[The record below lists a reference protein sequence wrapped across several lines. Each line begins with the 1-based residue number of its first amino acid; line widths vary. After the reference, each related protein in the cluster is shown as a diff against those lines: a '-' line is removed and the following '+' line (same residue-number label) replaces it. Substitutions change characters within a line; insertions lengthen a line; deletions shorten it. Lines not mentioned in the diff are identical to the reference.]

1 MTNCASPCDALTL
14 FENVLQRQYNFD
26 VTRRRSRAAM
36 STAVSLHVDMMC
48 EGCAGAVRRLAAK
61 IDGVTDVDVRL
72 DAKTVIIRGAGL
84 SAEDVREK
92 IAKCG
97 RETRLESA
105 A

>member
-1 MTNCASPCDALTL
+1 
-14 FENVLQRQYNFD
+14 
-26 VTRRRSRAAM
+26 M
-36 STAVSLHVDMMC
+36 STAVSLHVDMVC

-92 IAKCG
+92 SATCG